1 MHDTAAAFGAAF
13 FRCYADAI
21 EGACIL
27 EVGAGDVN
35 GALRGCAPLG
45 SRYTGIDLAAGPGID
60 IVLNDPYSYPFDS
73 ASFDVVVSSS
83 CLEHDPMFWLSF
95 NEMCRVVR
103 PGGFI
108 YLNVPSNGAFHR
120 YPTDNWR
127 FYPDAGLALAA
138 WGRRKGHDIHLFES
152 LIGRRRHDV
161 WNDCVMVFTKG
172 EAPRPLRLLA
182 EMFPRSF
189 NIRIGEEEKIANYTE
204 QTEDM
209 MLRSWLVEK
218 LGDPSNSQ
226 GDGKQSSIEGLISAL
241 AEREVAL
248 GAAERTVRERS
259 AAAEAQIADLRAALA
274 ERESALA
281 RAEQMAAERE
291 TALADANRRNA
302 ELATRL
308 ARAEEMA
315 AEHAARSASAETAL
329 AAATRRCEELKSALA
344 AAEGEAAGLREECDR
359 ALQTAVEFEDIADA
373 AQSAIDTL
381 RARLARSEGEVVERV
396 ALPET
401 LREGATGEAL
411 QAIISLD
418 RDELAAI
425 EPPRGHGRD

>member
-1 MHDTAAAFGAAF
+1 LSDPEEIAALRRRFALIGERCERADGVGNAVAAAQTETAA
-13 FRCYADAI
+13 
-21 EGACIL
+21 
-27 EVGAGDVN
+27 
-35 GALRGCAPLG
+35 LR
-45 SRYTGIDLAAGPGID
+45 
-60 IVLNDPYSYPFDS
+60 V
-73 ASFDVVVSSS
+73 
-83 CLEHDPMFWLSF
+83 
-95 NEMCRVVR
+95 
-103 PGGFI
+103 
-108 YLNVPSNGAFHR
+108 
-120 YPTDNWR
+120 
-127 FYPDAGLALAA
+127 
-138 WGRRKGHDIHLFES
+138 
-152 LIGRRRHDV
+152 
-161 WNDCVMVFTKG
+161 
-172 EAPRPLRLLA
+172 
-182 EMFPRSF
+182 
-189 NIRIGEEEKIANYTE
+189 
-204 QTEDM
+204 
-209 MLRSWLVEK
+209 
-218 LGDPSNSQ
+218 
-226 GDGKQSSIEGLISAL
+226 AL
-241 AEREVAL
+241 AEREGAL
-248 GAAERTVRERS
+248 TRAEEMAAERE
-259 AAAEAQIADLRAALA
+259 AALA
-274 ERESALA
+274 DANRRNAELTAKLA
-281 RAEQMAAERE
+281 RAEEMAAERE